1 MKPIKNLILAL
12 IISLQAFSMITM
24 AQSVEE
30 KGLIAATNITGEVQF
45 AIRSQ
50 LLEGSIELRG
60 NVAIQEG
67 DCFILGFEKVNG
79 ESANEIVIFDKLPE
93 VKIVHKGKTLME
105 NEDFT
110 MVLKEGKIE
119 IYFNI
124 EIKGQLELEIHSLQV
139 TSNRTTA
146 ERAYYMVLEEHL
158 SGIHKKIEIQ
168 QVNINYRNFSNFGG
182 RVTFV
187 AGSYNCER
195 DRKEYGMKAMAY
207 VNDITGQMMV
217 PLKDALKVL
226 GAKEK
231 RMKYSKGIFEV
242 YTNRKYTFT
251 VNSKTLTVLDQEG
264 NRKIEISQPIIINEY
279 NMYIALEDLATALN
293 ADIERNSDSNESQT
307 LYLPVNKWIED

>member
-12 IISLQAFSMITM
+12 TISLQAFSVITM

-30 KGLIAATNITGEVQF
+30 KGLIIAANITGEVQF
-45 AIRSQ
+45 GRGSQ
-50 LLEGSIELRG
+50 LLEGTIELRG

-93 VKIVHKGKTLME
+93 LKIVHKGKTLIE

-110 MVLKEGKIE
+110 MVLQEGKIE

-124 EIKGQLELEIHSLQV
+124 EIKGQLEMRIDSLQV
-139 TSNRTTA
+139 TGKREIA

-158 SGIHKKIEIQ
+158 SGIDKKIEIQ
-168 QVNINYRNFSNFGG
+168 QVNINYRGLSNFGG

-187 AGSYNCER
+187 AGSHNCER

-207 VNDITGQMMV
+207 VDDITGQMMV

-231 RMKYSKGIFEV
+231 SMKYSKGIFEA
-242 YTNRKYTFT
+242 YAPGKYTFT
-251 VNSKTLTVLDQEG
+251 VNSKTVLDGGG
-264 NRKIEISQPIIINEY
+264 NRKIEISQPIIINEC

-293 ADIERNSDSNESQT
+293 ADIERNSGSNESQT
-307 LYLPVNKWIED
+307 LYLPMHIWIED